1 MNKSCQRKPR
11 CGRYGC
17 CGWMLSV
24 TMITALLQGVPPAA
38 SAAAPGGAQRQYS
51 PPAAHEYPQRVYWGD
66 VHLHTNNSAD
76 AYSYGTQS
84 LSPADAYRFARGE
97 EVISE
102 TGWHAQLRR
111 PLDFLSVTD
120 HAEYM
125 GGFLYAGRGDA
136 ELLRTKL
143 GRRWHEMLAQGKDM
157 SLIADLVQVL
167 VKGKNSERLPDSFR
181 RRVWSDVIKTAD
193 EFNEP
198 GRFTALIGYEWSS
211 QIDGNNLHRVVLFR
225 DSADKAG
232 QVLPFSAQDSRDPE
246 DLWRAMAAY
255 QARTGG
261 KVLAIPHNGNLSNG
275 MMFADTTIS
284 GDPLTADYAR
294 RRRHWEPLLEVTQ
307 VKGDSET
314 HPVLSPTD
322 EFADFERWDKAN
334 IMMTHKN
341 EPWMLKYEY
350 ARSALQLG
358 LLHQE
363 QLGVNPFKFGM
374 IGSTDSHTA
383 LSTTAEDNYF
393 GKFPGSEPSPKRMFT
408 TMAPN
413 IDIATENWR
422 LGASGLAAVWAT
434 QNTRA
439 GIFDAM
445 ERRETYATTG
455 SRIVVRFFGGWNFAP
470 DTVNRADFAKIGYAE
485 GVPMGGTL
493 SAPPGGA
500 APHFMVTAAR
510 DPDSANLDRIQIV
523 KGWIDAGGKRR
534 EKIYDVTLSDGRRV
548 DPATG
553 KAPPVGNTVDV
564 ARATYT
570 NAVGD
575 PYLAAV
581 WTDPDFDPKLPAVYY
596 ARVIEIPKPRWTDY
610 DTVFFGVTPP
620 AEVPMT
626 VTDRA
631 YTSPIWYEPK
641 GCCAAAAR

>member
-1 MNKSCQRKPR
+1 MNRNSQREFHR
-11 CGRYGC
+11 VRDGRTAGVLC
-17 CGWMLSV
+17 M
-24 TMITALLQGVPPAA
+24 TMMVALLQGMPPAA
-38 SAAAPGGAQRQYS
+38 AAAAHTGAQRQYS
-51 PPAAHEYPQRVYWGD
+51 PVTAHEYPRRVYWGD
-66 VHLHTNNSAD
+66 VHLHTNYSAD

-97 EVISE
+97 EVTSE
-102 TGWHAQLRR
+102 TGWHAQLKR
-111 PLDFLSVTD
+111 PLDFLAVTD

-125 GGFLYAGRGDA
+125 GGFLYAGKGDA
-136 ELLRTKL
+136 QLLRTKL
-143 GRRWHEMLAQGKDM
+143 GQRWHAMLQKGEALD
-157 SLIADLVQVL
+157 LIKDLVHVL
-167 VKGKNSERLPDSFR
+167 VKGKDSTRLPNSFR
-181 RRVWSDVIKTAD
+181 RRVWSDEIKAA
-193 EFNEP
+193 EEYNEP

-211 QIDGNNLHRVVLFR
+211 QIDGDNLHRVVLFR
-225 DSADKAG
+225 DGGDKAG

-255 QARTGG
+255 EARTGG
-261 KVLAIPHNGNLSNG
+261 KVLAIPHNANLSNG
-275 MMFADTTIS
+275 MMFADTTVS
-284 GDPLTADYAR
+284 GDPLSADYAR

-374 IGSTDSHTA
+374 IGSTDIHTG
-383 LSTTAEDNYF
+383 LSTTAEDNFF
-393 GKFPGSEPSPKRMFT
+393 GKFKGSEPSPRRMFT

-413 IDIATENWR
+413 IAIATPNWR
-422 LGASGLAAVWAT
+422 LGASGRAAVWAT

-439 GIFDAM
+439 AIFDAM

-455 SRIVVRFFGGWNFAP
+455 SRIVVRFFGGWDYAP
-470 DTVNRADFAKIGYAE
+470 DTVNRADFAKIGYE
-485 GVPMGGTL
+485 KGVPMGGTL
-493 SAPPGGA
+493 SGPPAGKAPV
-500 APHFMVTAAR
+500 FMVTAAR

-534 EKIYDVTLSDGRRV
+534 EKIYDVALSDGRRV

-564 ARATYT
+564 TKATYT
-570 NAVGD
+570 NAIGD
-575 PYLAAV
+575 PYLSAV
-581 WTDPDFDPKLPAVYY
+581 WTDPHFDPKLPAVYY

-610 DTVFFGVTPP
+610 DRVFFKVTPP
-620 AEVPMT
+620 PGVPMT

-631 YTSPIWYEPK
+631 YTSPIWYEPP
-641 GCCAAAAR
+641 GCCSAAR